1 MKKLKIGFAMCG
13 SFCTFSKAIN
23 MMQIL
28 KNKGHEIFPIM
39 SFNAYSLNTKF
50 GKAKDFQKQIKDIC
64 EKPIINTIPDAEPI
78 GPQKM
83 VDIITV
89 CPCTGNTLAKL
100 CSSITDTPVTMA
112 VKSQLRIKRPVVIAL
127 ATNDALGGSAK
138 NLGKML
144 NHKNIFFVPMYQDD
158 YVKKPNS
165 LVPNFDLLE
174 DTIKLA
180 LENKQIQPLF
190 K

>member
-1 MKKLKIGFAMCG
+1 MKNLKIGFAMCG
-13 SFCTFSKAIN
+13 SFCTFSESIN
-23 MMQIL
+23 KMQLL
-28 KNKGHEIFPIM
+28 KEKGHEILPIM

-50 GKAKDFQKQIKDIC
+50 GKAKDFQEKIKKIC
-64 EKPIINTIPDAEPI
+64 GKPIINTIPDAEPI

-83 VDIITV
+83 VDVIAI

-100 CSSITDTPVTMA
+100 CNSITDTPVTMA
-112 VKSQLRIKRPVVIAL
+112 VKSQLRTKRPVVIAL

-144 NHKNIFFVPMYQDD
+144 NHKHIFFVPMHQDD
-158 YVKKPNS
+158 YEKKPNS
-165 LVPNFDLLE
+165 LVSNFNLLE
-174 DTIKLA
+174 DTINLA
-180 LENKQIQPLF
+180 LQNKQIQPIF

>member
-1 MKKLKIGFAMCG
+1 
-13 SFCTFSKAIN
+13 
-23 MMQIL
+23 
-28 KNKGHEIFPIM
+28 
-39 SFNAYSLNTKF
+39 
-50 GKAKDFQKQIKDIC
+50 
-64 EKPIINTIPDAEPI
+64 
-78 GPQKM
+78 M
-83 VDIITV
+83 VDIIAV

-100 CSSITDTPVTMA
+100 CTSITDTPVTMA

-144 NHKNIFFVPMYQDD
+144 NHKHIFFVPMRQDNCE
-158 YVKKPNS
+158 KKPNS
-165 LVPNFDLLE
+165 LVCNFNLLE
-174 DTIKLA
+174 DTINLA